1 MRGGQVGRKSA
12 TKTCADCAFHK
23 CSTVCFH
30 SQACDGYCT
39 NRHSKRTC
47 YSCAKYCKFSVYE
60 NIKFDEDLFHE
71 IASSTLNTMKHNK
84 KL

>member
-23 CSTVCFH
+23 CSTVCFR
-30 SQACDGYCT
+30 SKACDGYCV

-47 YSCAKYCKFSVYE
+47 YSCAKYCKFSEYE
-60 NIKFDEDLFHE
+60 TIEYDENLFHE
-71 IASSTLNTMKHNK
+71 LAYSTLNTMKLCK